1 MSNLPKTS
9 VIDIAMGILENM
21 DPRGNSLPDVT
32 PSPKGNKIKEEVE
45 TFVPDV
51 SDAEVSQQFIEN
63 LIEGT
68 MNIPIKKTS
77 KKVVVKEQNKQPSK
91 KINEDKVNDLIQR
104 LSSLLAEAKEMITE
118 MTTVGMI
125 GANTLGGKT
134 KKN

>member
-21 DPRGNSLPDVT
+21 DPRGNTLPDVT
-32 PSPKGNKIKEEVE
+32 SSPKGRKIKEEVE

-125 GANTLGGKT
+125 GANTLGNKT
-134 KKN
+134 KKK

>member
-21 DPRGNSLPDVT
+21 DPRGNTLSET
-32 PSPKGNKIKEEVE
+32 SIPSKAKQKEQVE

-68 MNIPIKKTS
+68 MNIPIQKS
-77 KKVVVKEQNKQPSK
+77 QKKVVVKEQKKLPSK
-91 KINEDKVNDLIQR
+91 KITEDKVNDLIHR
-104 LSSLLAEAKEMITE
+104 LSSLLAEAKEMINE

-125 GANTLGGKT
+125 GTSTLGGKT
-134 KKN
+134 KKK

>member
-21 DPRGNSLPDVT
+21 DPRGNTLPDVT
-32 PSPKGNKIKEEVE
+32 SSPKGRKIKEEVE

-125 GANTLGGKT
+125 GAKTLGNKT
-134 KKN
+134 KKK